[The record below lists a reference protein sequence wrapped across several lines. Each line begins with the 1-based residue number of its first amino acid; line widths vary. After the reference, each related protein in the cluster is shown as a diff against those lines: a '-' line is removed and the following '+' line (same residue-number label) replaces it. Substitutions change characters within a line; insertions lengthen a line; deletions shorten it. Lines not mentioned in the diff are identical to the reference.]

1 MLYQRLHS
9 AGAILRRICAMLA
22 ILSVAVAGVAV
33 ARSFEGAV
41 SHSDG
46 VRVSVDRVEIDDHTV
61 TLGLQAENQS
71 SQTINLNNLNV
82 GNGLSLSDDRGGR
95 YLFLPPPT
103 NRTLMVE
110 PNQVMSGDLVFFG
123 PVRQDIST
131 LTLTTGVPG
140 AFGKPLELTMNAA
153 AGTGPGIVAQSMGT
167 DGPLAFKLD
176 GKASVPAGVELLV
189 DRIEVVPEG
198 YQVNAA
204 VENRSGSNIA
214 LNQSDSLNLRDDR
227 GHIYRLQPPSG
238 NRTVL
243 VPPNGQLQGKFLFQ
257 GQPSP
262 LAERVVLTT
271 APIHGQPFEIAIPV
285 PVTAQRLAFTDD
297 GAVAMVLDNVKFEG
311 DLVTV
316 DATVANMRD
325 EPVVFN
331 QALGLR
337 MHDNHGNLYPVI
349 VPPGNTVTEI
359 PAGGMA
365 SAQYVFTGPI
375 ANDVRSLTL
384 STNAVEDGS
393 RQAPNLQFE
402 LPVLAATPGPD
413 LPQSK
418 LSISRLQ
425 ESTVR
430 LDPIGQGSPSRVQQ
444 LRSGLGARQTNQGT
458 LVALQGDVL
467 FDIDSAVI
475 RSDARPILAQL
486 AELVRL
492 MDVDE
497 VIIAGHTDTT
507 GNADYNLH
515 LSRQRANAVSDYLRE
530 RGALSKV
537 NVLVQGLGEKQ
548 PVATNETAEGRQQ
561 NRRVEITLQ
570 EDRQG

>member
-1 MLYQRLHS
+1 MLYQRLHRTE
-9 AGAILRRICAMLA
+9 AILRRICAMLA
-22 ILSVAVAGVAV
+22 ILSVSVTGVAI

-41 SHSDG
+41 GNNDG
-46 VRVSVDRVEIDDHTV
+46 VRVSVDRVEMGDHTV
-61 TLGLQAENQS
+61 ILGLRAENQS
-71 SQTINLNNLNV
+71 SQTINLNDLNI

-103 NRTLMVE
+103 NRTLTVE
-110 PNQVMSGDLVFFG
+110 PNAIMSGDLVFFG

-140 AFGKPLELTMNAA
+140 AFDKPLELTMNAA
-153 AGTGPGIVAQSMGT
+153 ADAEPGTVVQSAGT
-167 DGPLAFKLD
+167 DGPLALKLD
-176 GKASVPAGVELLV
+176 GKASVPAGVELKV
-189 DRIEVVPEG
+189 DRIELVPEG
-198 YQVNAA
+198 YQVNAV

-214 LNQSDSLNLRDDR
+214 LNQSNGLSLRDNR
-227 GHIYRLQPPSG
+227 GHIYRFQPPAG

-243 VPPNGQLQGKFLFQ
+243 IPPNGWLEGKFLFQ

-262 LAERVVLTT
+262 LAEYVVLTT
-271 APIHGQPFEIAIPV
+271 DPLQGQPFEILIPV

-297 GAVAMVLDNVKFEG
+297 GAVGMVLDNVKFEG

-316 DATVANMRD
+316 DAMVANMRN

-365 SAQYVFTGPI
+365 SAQYVFAGPI
-375 ANDVRSLTL
+375 ANDVHSLTL

-393 RQAPNLQFE
+393 RQRPNLQFE

-418 LSISRLQ
+418 LSISRLP

-430 LDPIGQGSPSRVQQ
+430 LDPIGQGSPPRVQQ

-507 GNADYNLH
+507 GDADYNLH

-530 RGALSKV
+530 RGALSNV

-548 PVATNETAEGRQQ
+548 PVATNETVEGRQQ
-561 NRRVEITLQ
+561 NRRVEITLR

>member
-1 MLYQRLHS
+1 MWYPRLHRT
-9 AGAILRRICAMLA
+9 GAILRRLCAMLA
-22 ILSVAVAGVAV
+22 ILSVSVVGVVV
-33 ARSFEGAV
+33 ARDFEGAV
-41 SHSDG
+41 NNNDD
-46 VRVSVDRVEIDDHTV
+46 VRISVDRVEIGDHTV
-61 TLGLQAENQS
+61 TLGVQAENQS
-71 SQTINLNNLNV
+71 SQTIHLNNLNV
-82 GNGLSLSDDRGGR
+82 GHGLSLSDDRGGR
-95 YLFLPPPT
+95 YLFLPPSN
-103 NRTLMVE
+103 NRTLMIE
-110 PNQVMSGDLVFFG
+110 THEVMSGDLVFFG

-153 AGTGPGIVAQSMGT
+153 AGTEPGIVVPSTGT
-167 DGPLAFKLD
+167 DGPLALKLD
-176 GKASVPAGVELLV
+176 GKASVPAGVELKV
-189 DRIEVVPEG
+189 NRIELVPEG
-198 YQVNAA
+198 YQVNVVA
-204 VENRSGSNIA
+204 ENRSGSNMA
-214 LNQSDSLNLRDDR
+214 LNQSNGLSLRDNR
-227 GHIYRLQPPSG
+227 GHLYQFQPPAG

-243 VPPNGQLQGKFLFQ
+243 IPPNGWLEGKFLFQ

-262 LAERVVLTT
+262 LAEYVVLTT
-271 APIHGQPFEIAIPV
+271 DSLQGQPFKIVLPV

-297 GAVAMVLDNVKFEG
+297 GAVGMVLDNVNFEG

-316 DATVANMRD
+316 DAMVANMRD

-359 PAGGMA
+359 PAGRMA
-365 SAQYVFTGPI
+365 SVQYVFAGPI

-384 STNAVEDGS
+384 STNAVEDEN
-393 RQAPNLQFE
+393 RQGPNLQFE

-418 LSISRLQ
+418 LSLSRLQ

-430 LDPIGQGSPSRVQQ
+430 LDSIGTGSLSRVQQ
-444 LRSGLGARQTNQGT
+444 LRSGLDARQTNQGT

-475 RSDARPILAQL
+475 RSDASPILDQL

-492 MDVDE
+492 MNVDE
-497 VIIAGHTDTT
+497 VIIAGHTDAT
-507 GNADYNLH
+507 GVADYNLH

-530 RGALSKV
+530 RGALSNV
-537 NVLVQGLGEKQ
+537 NVLVQGLGEQQ

-561 NRRVEITLQ
+561 NRRVEITLR
-570 EDRQG
+570 EERQG